1 MHMLSFVS
9 RHASDCADCQGVA
22 QELLHAV
29 DDQLEASSLKIKRL
43 CYEEL
48 RVAAANGMIH
58 PSGLL
63 RAILISGALLL
74 RLDIQELE
82 SLNSM
87 IKMAV
92 LRSQTTTMSLEL
104 LCSRV
109 CVRKIMASLTGGS
122 TRFKD
127 VVPIASSI
135 ARSCYLHWDKRV
147 AVQDD
152 PTRFATSVD
161 IPISDGHCKNWN
173 PSLLPSASHNWA
185 KNANSSIVK
194 ALKQFKPSAPG
205 GAPAVVIAV
214 SEGGVRRR
222 LDIYMLG
229 EVSRSIGMLVKVA
242 HVRDPRTGTDSHDS
256 HAYPA
261 SVPLETEHA
270 ELQDIVTSAM
280 KCSVFG
286 YVTSPPRPSLFIL
299 AELYDQLK
307 ATKHTSPAFITELVP
322 RDATSTDATP
332 AISAV
337 GSSSCTHDAVD
348 VPVGVGSQ
356 MLWHVPEHAC
366 VEMREVCSIRYR
378 KEYAR
383 KSVPPCALGDDA
395 VSGHAA
401 SVRDTCH
408 ESHAE
413 IMIPHTRR
421 HDVSVEEVSDASES
435 DYDDTNRNLGDLVEE
450 AIGIRLQALYNNGAD
465 ADSQPNDGTCT
476 DMQGAPADSDASDD
490 DLETALSEAI
500 DLNDHI
506 AAKAAAQHVSN
517 NQPDCNDDDGT
528 EHVPDAATHHE
539 LNTDNNPNSGGIMNA
554 YDMEQEEWLRQV
566 LLDQGFS
573 SAGVTVT
580 VDDTD
585 VLANPESE
593 LLPTPNHRINIHEA
607 SESWRESLKLS
618 ASALRIR
625 ATTTAALGENR
636 QVSLMLRA
644 LSDGSCSVD
653 FVQWSN
659 VKLCEGRI
667 LQLDSNNG
675 IVCPLYFMQSSLS
688 LAGAQ
693 TVHPACGVT
702 VRKVKKAERPQLA
715 DEFVRLQHM
724 FRVAS
729 KSHTCEAEQVLAF
742 QDRQLVTGDV
752 CSCTAC
758 GGATAKRCACCLL
771 GWHDECADAT
781 SMSIRKSSIP
791 ENGLCLS
798 AIPEIF
804 VVPPL
809 LQISPISSST
819 TGSAPITRSC
829 TDCPPHPQLLACNG
843 RLCIGFA
850 SMTCQIRMSRQPSHV
865 ASLT

>member
-1 MHMLSFVS
+1 
-9 RHASDCADCQGVA
+9 
-22 QELLHAV
+22 
-29 DDQLEASSLKIKRL
+29 
-43 CYEEL
+43 
-48 RVAAANGMIH
+48 MIH

-74 RLDIQELE
+74 RLGIQELE

-109 CVRKIMASLTGGS
+109 CVRKIIASLTGGS

-152 PTRFATSVD
+152 STRFATSVD
-161 IPISDGHCKNWN
+161 IPISDGHCRYWN
-173 PSLLPSASHNWA
+173 PALLPSAAHKWA

-194 ALKQFKPSAPG
+194 ALKQFKPSTPG
-205 GAPAVVIAV
+205 GVPAVVIAV

-242 HVRDPRTGTDSHDS
+242 HVTDPRARTDSQDSHD
-256 HAYPA
+256 YPA

-270 ELQDIVTSAM
+270 ELQDIVTAAI

-286 YVTSPPRPSLFIL
+286 YVTSQPRPSLFIL
-299 AELYDQLK
+299 AELYEQLK
-307 ATKHTSPAFITELVP
+307 ATKHTSPAFLTELVS

-332 AISAV
+332 AIAAG
-337 GSSSCTHDAVD
+337 GSSSYTPGALDS
-348 VPVGVGSQ
+348 PVGIGSQ
-356 MLWHVPEHAC
+356 MLWHVPEPAC
-366 VEMREVCSIRYR
+366 VEMREIYSIRYR
-378 KEYAR
+378 KEYVR
-383 KSVPPCALGDDA
+383 KSLPPRALGDDQ
-395 VSGHAA
+395 VPGDVA
-401 SVRDTCH
+401 SVCDTCH
-408 ESHAE
+408 ESQTE
-413 IMIPHTRR
+413 SMLPRTSR
-421 HDVSVEEVSDASES
+421 HGASIEEVSDEDDS
-435 DYDDTNRNLGDLVEE
+435 DYDDINRNLGDLVEE

-465 ADSQPNDGTCT
+465 ADSQANDGTCT
-476 DMQGAPADSDASDD
+476 DMRGAPADSDASDD
-490 DLETALSEAI
+490 DLEVALGEAM
-500 DLNDHI
+500 DLNDRI
-506 AAKAAAQHVSN
+506 AATAAAQHVSN
-517 NQPDCNDDDGT
+517 TQSHCNDDATDDT
-528 EHVPDAATHHE
+528 EHVPVPAATHHE
-539 LNTDNNPNSGGIMNA
+539 LNTDNNPNPGGIMNA

-573 SAGVTVT
+573 SAGATVTVT
-580 VDDTD
+580 DPDSH
-585 VLANPESE
+585 ANPEAE
-593 LLPTPNHRINIHEA
+593 LLPTPNHRTNIHEA
-607 SESWRESLKLS
+607 SEAWRDSMKLS
-618 ASALRIR
+618 ASSLHIR
-625 ATTTAALGENR
+625 ANTTAALGEDR

-659 VKLCEGRI
+659 VKLYEGRI
-667 LQLDSNNG
+667 LQLDSSNG

-702 VRKVKKAERPQLA
+702 VRKVKKADRPRLA
-715 DEFVRLQHM
+715 DEFVRLQRM
-724 FRVAS
+724 FSVAA
-729 KSHTCEAEQVLAF
+729 KSHTSEAEQMLAF
-742 QDRQLVTGDV
+742 QDRQLGTGDV
-752 CSCTAC
+752 CTCAAC
-758 GGATAKRCACCLL
+758 GRATARQCACCLL
-771 GWHDECADAT
+771 AWHDECAEAT
-781 SMSIRKSSIP
+781 SASIRTSSIP
-791 ENGLCLS
+791 ENGLHLS
-798 AIPEIF
+798 VIPEIF

-809 LQISPISSST
+809 LQCSPSSSST
-819 TGSAPITRSC
+819 SGSVPNTRSR

-843 RLCIGFA
+843 RLCIDCG
-850 SMTCQIRMSRQPSHV
+850 SVICQTVRS
-865 ASLT
+865 AWLDSLHIHM